1 MGKTLITIII
11 TAVAVLFGLQNF
23 DHVPVYGLWG
33 KPIAIR
39 MTYLVAT
46 AGVFG
51 YLIRHFAGIRREEK
65 LRKQLRIVL
74 NHKSDSVRKKAAI
87 FDEEGL

>member
-23 DHVPVYGLWG
+23 DHVPIYGLWG

-51 YLIRHFAGIRREEK
+51 YLIRHFVGIRREEK
-65 LRKQLRIVL
+65 LRKQLRMVL
-74 NHKSDSVRKKAAI
+74 NHKGNTIRKKVTL
-87 FDEEGL
+87 FDEEEA